1 MTLWKIH
8 CVHRM
13 RPCDTFLTHIGCIDH
28 LMLLHAQVPSANMYV
43 IAGLPLEMFSISRPE
58 QLFNVFACHEGEIPG
73 SSLCKSDA
81 SIFTVAPAFGKY
93 KGKWKGIG
101 NVINFTIAWPGGCT
115 PAKFFFKI
123 TQKRRRAAP
132 PILGYP
138 IGQLFKYELKLCPGD
153 IGSGYCHN

>member
-13 RPCDTFLTHIGCIDH
+13 RDRPCDTFLTHIGCIDH
-28 LMLLHAQVPSANMYV
+28 LMLLHAQVPSANMYA

-58 QLFNVFACHEGEIPG
+58 QLFSVFACHEDEIPG

-81 SIFTVAPAFGKY
+81 SIFTVAPVFGKY

-101 NVINFTIAWPGGCT
+101 NVINFLILPSHGQGDAP
-115 PAKFFFKI
+115 PLSFFFEDSAQ
-123 TQKRRRAAP
+123 TSARSASNFG
-132 PILGYP
+132 ILYWTA
-138 IGQLFKYELKLCPGD
+138 F
-153 IGSGYCHN
+153 